1 MTGIDVSGPARLQV
15 HTAAKVEALLDP
27 LLERLRG
34 AAPSDPFTPITIV
47 VQSRGMQRWLSHQI
61 AQRLDPDG
69 RGLAANLE
77 FPFPGAMI
85 ERIVGACREQDP
97 TPDPW
102 APDRLVWSVVAEL
115 RAGMDRPE
123 LARLVQHLPPGDA
136 PVDRGTWALARSIAD
151 VFDRYALYRPGLV
164 ARWAHAEAVGPDGG
178 PLDARSRWQPHLWAA
193 LVRRTGVEPTARL
206 QETIDR
212 LRDPSTSPAIDALP
226 RPVLSFGIS
235 GLPPR
240 HLDVLVAL
248 ATRHPVELFV
258 PTASTARWDAI
269 AAARRTGQPRQAANH
284 PLLVS
289 CGRLLDDAA
298 DLLLGCAAIAPRP
311 AAPAVSPTLL
321 EVVQDGIRRD
331 RAPDAD
337 QPVLLELDRGRA
349 VDRSIQIHA
358 CHGPA
363 RQVEVV
369 RDVILGELADDPTLE
384 PRDVLVMT
392 PDIDT
397 YAPLV
402 QAAFRGTAEVPEV
415 PVRIADRHVGR
426 TNPVADAVVALLDLA
441 SGRVRATE
449 VLDLVG
455 RDVVRQRFGLST
467 DDLEVISGWVATSG
481 IRWGIDAQHRE
492 RAGQPADRIHT
503 WRFGL
508 DRLLLGA
515 TMADEGDRTV
525 GDVTPHDDIEGG
537 AVEVAGRFAEACA
550 AVFDVVE
557 RCQTPRPF
565 AGWIDLF
572 VGSLERCLAVPAEA
586 RWQLQEVRQALEGL
600 RSGALDDR
608 AADGSGD
615 AEVVLDLGAVRGIVA
630 AALEAPRGAAGYE
643 TGAVTLCAL
652 VPMRSIPHRVVCL
665 IGMDDRAF
673 PRPDARAGFDLLDR
687 DVRVGDRDRRAED
700 RSLFLEAVLAARQ
713 SLVVT
718 TTGHDVRTGEDRPPA
733 VPLAE
738 LLDVLDRT
746 ATTGDPARSARHAIT
761 RQHPLQPFSP
771 RNFGDR
777 GDGTVERPV
786 SFDPVARDAALGR
799 RVARRRT
806 PFLDGRLPDG
816 QIAADDP
823 VAGDPGVVALDDL
836 IAAMFHPTR
845 FLMERRLGVR
855 LREDAIEVEDQEPI
869 DLDPLDRA
877 GVGRSLLASR
887 PSDEDAWVRAR
898 LSSGTVPAGTP
909 GHVRLAEVHDDVRRL
924 WDHLT
929 TLLDARPDATSAQ
942 PRRLPLDLPLGD
954 RRLVGTVDG
963 MFPTSSPGSGSRL
976 VASYVRPRP
985 EHLLRAWI
993 VHLAVTAAGMTDL
1006 RTWVVTRG
1014 PAGDDPPT
1022 HVHLGPLD
1030 DDPDTAR
1037 HTATDL
1043 LTDYVR
1049 IHDLARVR
1057 ALPLFPSA
1065 SSTYAERGRMVDAH
1079 RAFEPNPWKPGSG
1092 DRDAYVEHVH
1102 GTGAALDDVLTSAA
1116 LREEFVDLAGRVWG
1130 AAIAHRDASE
1140 AAGADAAASTGRG
1153 VRHG

>member
-1 MTGIDVSGPARLQV
+1 MTGIDASGAAGLHV
-15 HTAAKVEALLDP
+15 HTASKVEDLLDP
-27 LLERLRG
+27 LLERLRDD
-34 AAPSDPFTPITIV
+34 APSDPFTPIRIV
-47 VQSRGMQRWLSHQI
+47 VQSRGMQRWLSHQL

-69 RGLAANLE
+69 RGVAANLE

-85 ERIVGACREQDP
+85 DRIVAACRKEEP
-97 TPDPW
+97 EPDPW
-102 APDRLVWSVVAEL
+102 SPDRLVWSVVAEL
-115 RAGMDRPE
+115 RAGLERPE
-123 LARLVQHLPPGDA
+123 LVRLVRHLPGGDA
-136 PVDRGTWALARSIAD
+136 PVDRGTWALARNIAD
-151 VFDRYALYRPGLV
+151 VFDRYALYRPGMV
-164 ARWAHAEAVGPDGG
+164 ARWARDEMVGPDGA
-178 PLDARSRWQPHLWAA
+178 PLDERSRWQPHLWAA

-206 QETIDR
+206 QQTIDR
-212 LRDPSTSPAIDALP
+212 LRDASASTRIDALP
-226 RPVLSFGIS
+226 HPVLSFGIS

-269 AAARRTGQPRQAANH
+269 AAARRTGQSRRAANH

-298 DLLLGCAAIAPRP
+298 ELLLGCGPIWPLSSAP
-311 AAPAVSPTLL
+311 AASPTLL
-321 EVVQDGIRRD
+321 EAVQDGIRHD
-331 RAPDAD
+331 RSPDETE
-337 QPVLLELDRGRA
+337 PLLLEVDTGRA
-349 VDRSIQIHA
+349 VDRSVQIHA
-358 CHGPA
+358 CHGAA

-402 QAAFRGTAEVPEV
+402 LAAFRGTAAVPEV
-415 PVRIADRHVGR
+415 PVRIADRHIGR
-426 TNPVADAVVALLDLA
+426 TNPVADALVALLDLA

-449 VLDLVG
+449 VLDVVG

-492 RAGQPADRIHT
+492 RAGQPAERIHT

-515 TMADEGDRTV
+515 TMADEGDRTI

-565 AGWIDLF
+565 AGWIDLL
-572 VGSLERCLAVPAEA
+572 VGSLDRCLAAPTEA

-600 RSGALDDR
+600 RSDALGDLTDDGSAAGAL
-608 AADGSGD
+608 
-615 AEVVLDLGAVRGIVA
+615 VLDLGAVRGAVE
-630 AALEAPRGAAGYE
+630 AALQAPRGAAGYE

-652 VPMRSIPHRVVCL
+652 VPMRSIPHRMVCL
-665 IGMDDRAF
+665 VGMDDRAF
-673 PRPDARAGFDLLDR
+673 PRPEARAGFDLLDR
-687 DVRVGDRDRRAED
+687 DVRLGDRDRRAED

-713 SLVVT
+713 SLVVS

-746 ATTGDPARSARHAIT
+746 ATTGDASRSVRQAIT
-761 RQHPLQPFSP
+761 REHPLQPFSP

-777 GDGTVERPV
+777 GDGTIERPV

-806 PFLDGRLPDG
+806 PFLAGRLPDVEV
-816 QIAADDP
+816 AANGPASVDDG
-823 VAGDPGVVALDDL
+823 AVALEDL
-836 IAAMFHPTR
+836 IAALFHPTR
-845 FLMERRLGVR
+845 FLMERRLGIH
-855 LREDAIEVEDQEPI
+855 LREDATEVEDQEPI
-869 DLDPLDRA
+869 DLEPLDRA
-877 GVGRSLLASR
+877 GIGRSLLASR

-909 GHVRLAEVHDDVRRL
+909 GRVRLAEVHDDVRRL
-924 WDHLT
+924 WDHVT
-929 TLLDARPDATSAQ
+929 ALLDARPDGAPTE
-942 PRRLPLDLPLGD
+942 PRRLPVDLPLGA
-954 RRLVGTVDG
+954 RRLVGVVDG
-963 MFPTSSPGSGSRL
+963 VFPSSSSRGIRL

-993 VHLAVTAAGMTDL
+993 AQLALTAAGMTDL
-1006 RTWVVTRG
+1006 RAWIVTRG
-1014 PAGDDPPT
+1014 PRGDDPPT
-1022 HVHLGPLD
+1022 HVHLGPLA
-1030 DDPDTAR
+1030 DDPETAR
-1037 HTATDL
+1037 RTATDL

-1065 SSTYAERGRMVDAH
+1065 SSMYAEKGRMVDAH

-1102 GTGAALDDVLTSAA
+1102 GAGVSLEDVLTSEA
-1116 LREEFVDLAGRVWG
+1116 LREEFVDLADRVWS
-1130 AAIAHRDASE
+1130 AAMAHRDASD
-1140 AAGADAAASTGRG
+1140 AAGSDAAGSATAGS
-1153 VRHG
+1153 RHG